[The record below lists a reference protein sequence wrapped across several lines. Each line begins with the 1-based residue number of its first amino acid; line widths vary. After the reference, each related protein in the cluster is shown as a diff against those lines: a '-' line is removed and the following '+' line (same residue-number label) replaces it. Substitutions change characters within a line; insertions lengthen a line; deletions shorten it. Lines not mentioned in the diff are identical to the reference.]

1 MTFDASEYTK
11 ALEGF
16 LVNMGDFQGGKL
28 PYDRMEAAMDPLC
41 SFLRVAKVQIE
52 FYASVHQEI
61 RQIGNQS
68 TTYQKGMP
76 DKNEKKSYREVT
88 EEGSVV
94 VINIFPYEGNA
105 VWTKEEINHVD
116 VMARMLFVFYTR
128 ERVSR
133 MAEEL
138 AYRDST
144 IGIYNY
150 KFFMKKL
157 DELLEREVAGR
168 YIACYYNL
176 KRFSIINQQVG
187 RDIGTHIMRQFS
199 TGLQHMLGDRG
210 YVCRING
217 DNFTVVFEKQCLGSV
232 MEYLKRTGIYYEQGS
247 EEHVLIETTAG
258 YYEIPGLEESLNPTD
273 IMDRITAAYHVASTD
288 SHSAYAF
295 FDKPMMQEMVRKKN
309 IENEFRNALETEE
322 FLVYYQPKVNLKTY
336 TLAGAEALCRWRH
349 NVDLIPPFHFIP
361 ILEESHAICELDF
374 YMLEHVCMDLRKWLD
389 EGKNVVRVSVNF
401 SRQHMGD
408 VDLAERILQIIDS
421 YRIPHQYL
429 EIELTETTTDVA
441 FTDLRKLVDKL
452 QSQGIRTSVDDFGVG
467 YSSLNLIRELPWDVL
482 KIDKSFLP
490 DTIDPTNEKYV
501 MFKYL
506 VAMAQN
512 LGLECIVEGV
522 ETVNHIRVL
531 KENQCYMAQGFY
543 FDKPLPKDEF
553 ERRFTQK
560 RKVD

>member
-168 YIACYYNL
+168 YIACYYNF
-176 KRFSIINQQVG
+176 KRFF
-187 RDIGTHIMRQFS
+187 H
-199 TGLQHMLGDRG
+199 
-210 YVCRING
+210 
-217 DNFTVVFEKQCLGSV
+217 
-232 MEYLKRTGIYYEQGS
+232 
-247 EEHVLIETTAG
+247 
-258 YYEIPGLEESLNPTD
+258 
-273 IMDRITAAYHVASTD
+273 
-288 SHSAYAF
+288 
-295 FDKPMMQEMVRKKN
+295 
-309 IENEFRNALETEE
+309 
-322 FLVYYQPKVNLKTY
+322 YQPAGGKRYWNPYHATVFYRVTTY
-336 TLAGAEALCRWRH
+336 AGRQRVRMPYQWRQLYGC
-349 NVDLIPPFHFIP
+349 V
-361 ILEESHAICELDF
+361 
-374 YMLEHVCMDLRKWLD
+374 
-389 EGKNVVRVSVNF
+389 
-401 SRQHMGD
+401 
-408 VDLAERILQIIDS
+408 
-421 YRIPHQYL
+421 
-429 EIELTETTTDVA
+429 
-441 FTDLRKLVDKL
+441 
-452 QSQGIRTSVDDFGVG
+452 
-467 YSSLNLIRELPWDVL
+467 
-482 KIDKSFLP
+482 
-490 DTIDPTNEKYV
+490 
-501 MFKYL
+501 
-506 VAMAQN
+506 
-512 LGLECIVEGV
+512 
-522 ETVNHIRVL
+522 
-531 KENQCYMAQGFY
+531 
-543 FDKPLPKDEF
+543 
-553 ERRFTQK
+553 
-560 RKVD
+560 

>member
-288 SHSAYAF
+288 SHSAYVF

-408 VDLAERILQIIDS
+408 VDLAERIL
-421 YRIPHQYL
+421 
-429 EIELTETTTDVA
+429 
-441 FTDLRKLVDKL
+441 
-452 QSQGIRTSVDDFGVG
+452 
-467 YSSLNLIRELPWDVL
+467 
-482 KIDKSFLP
+482 
-490 DTIDPTNEKYV
+490 
-501 MFKYL
+501 
-506 VAMAQN
+506 
-512 LGLECIVEGV
+512 
-522 ETVNHIRVL
+522 
-531 KENQCYMAQGFY
+531 
-543 FDKPLPKDEF
+543 
-553 ERRFTQK
+553 
-560 RKVD
+560 

>member
-11 ALEGF
+11 ALEVF

-176 KRFSIINQQVG
+176 KR
-187 RDIGTHIMRQFS
+187 
-199 TGLQHMLGDRG
+199 
-210 YVCRING
+210 
-217 DNFTVVFEKQCLGSV
+217 
-232 MEYLKRTGIYYEQGS
+232 TGIYYEQGS

-288 SHSAYAF
+288 SHSAYVF

>member
-11 ALEGF
+11 ALEVF

-288 SHSAYAF
+288 SHSAYVF

-361 ILEESHAICELDF
+361 ILEEARLIKMLDLYVFEEVCKQINIWKERKLRVKPVSINLSRSTLSYHFLADQLLALITKHNIDISLLEL
-374 YMLEHVCMDLRKWLD
+374 EV
-389 EGKNVVRVSVNF
+389 
-401 SRQHMGD
+401 
-408 VDLAERILQIIDS
+408 
-421 YRIPHQYL
+421 
-429 EIELTETTTDVA
+429 TETAEVDNQLVFSQA
-441 FTDLRKLVDKL
+441 LEKLKEYGF
-452 QSQGIRTSVDDFGVG
+452 SISIDDFGVRNA
-467 YSSLNLIRELPWDVL
+467 SLSLFTTINFDILKLDRSLVKTLAQNQKARILIRSLAVICSD
-482 KIDKSFLP
+482 
-490 DTIDPTNEKYV
+490 
-501 MFKYL
+501 
-506 VAMAQN
+506 
-512 LGLECIVEGV
+512 LGIKLIAEGV
-522 ETVNHIRVL
+522 ETLEQLDIL
-531 KENQCYMAQGFY
+531 KELRCNEVQGYLFS
-543 FDKPLPKDEF
+543 KPLPLNDF
-553 ERRFTQK
+553 ENKYLQILR
-560 RKVD
+560 

>member
-168 YIACYYNL
+168 YIACYY
-176 KRFSIINQQVG
+176 I
-187 RDIGTHIMRQFS
+187 
-199 TGLQHMLGDRG
+199 
-210 YVCRING
+210 
-217 DNFTVVFEKQCLGSV
+217 
-232 MEYLKRTGIYYEQGS
+232 
-247 EEHVLIETTAG
+247 
-258 YYEIPGLEESLNPTD
+258 
-273 IMDRITAAYHVASTD
+273 
-288 SHSAYAF
+288 
-295 FDKPMMQEMVRKKN
+295 
-309 IENEFRNALETEE
+309 
-322 FLVYYQPKVNLKTY
+322 
-336 TLAGAEALCRWRH
+336 
-349 NVDLIPPFHFIP
+349 
-361 ILEESHAICELDF
+361 
-374 YMLEHVCMDLRKWLD
+374 
-389 EGKNVVRVSVNF
+389 
-401 SRQHMGD
+401 
-408 VDLAERILQIIDS
+408 
-421 YRIPHQYL
+421 
-429 EIELTETTTDVA
+429 
-441 FTDLRKLVDKL
+441 
-452 QSQGIRTSVDDFGVG
+452 
-467 YSSLNLIRELPWDVL
+467 
-482 KIDKSFLP
+482 
-490 DTIDPTNEKYV
+490 
-501 MFKYL
+501 
-506 VAMAQN
+506 
-512 LGLECIVEGV
+512 
-522 ETVNHIRVL
+522 
-531 KENQCYMAQGFY
+531 
-543 FDKPLPKDEF
+543 
-553 ERRFTQK
+553 
-560 RKVD
+560 

>member
-288 SHSAYAF
+288 SHRAYVF

-401 SRQHMGD
+401 SRQHMGM
-408 VDLAERILQIIDS
+408 LTWLRGFCRLSIL
-421 YRIPHQYL
+421 
-429 EIELTETTTDVA
+429 T
-441 FTDLRKLVDKL
+441 
-452 QSQGIRTSVDDFGVG
+452 G
-467 YSSLNLIRELPWDVL
+467 SLISTWRL
-482 KIDKSFLP
+482 S
-490 DTIDPTNEKYV
+490 
-501 MFKYL
+501 
-506 VAMAQN
+506 
-512 LGLECIVEGV
+512 
-522 ETVNHIRVL
+522 
-531 KENQCYMAQGFY
+531 
-543 FDKPLPKDEF
+543 
-553 ERRFTQK
+553 
-560 RKVD
+560 

>member
-1 MTFDASEYTK
+1 GGMRMTFDASEYTK

-157 DELLEREVAGR
+157 DELLERGGKI
-168 YIACYYNL
+168 IACYYNL
-176 KRFSIINQQVG
+176 KVFSLSTSRWEEIL
-187 RDIGTHIMRQFS
+187 THIVDSFLP
-199 TGLQHMLGDRG
+199 LQHMLGDGEVRMP
-210 YVCRING
+210 
-217 DNFTVVFEKQCLGSV
+217 S
-232 MEYLKRTGIYYEQGS
+232 M
-247 EEHVLIETTAG
+247 ETT
-258 YYEIPGLEESLNPTD
+258 LRLCLRS
-273 IMDRITAAYHVASTD
+273 
-288 SHSAYAF
+288 SA
-295 FDKPMMQEMVRKKN
+295 
-309 IENEFRNALETEE
+309 
-322 FLVYYQPKVNLKTY
+322 
-336 TLAGAEALCRWRH
+336 W
-349 NVDLIPPFHFIP
+349 
-361 ILEESHAICELDF
+361 
-374 YMLEHVCMDLRKWLD
+374 
-389 EGKNVVRVSVNF
+389 
-401 SRQHMGD
+401 
-408 VDLAERILQIIDS
+408 
-421 YRIPHQYL
+421 
-429 EIELTETTTDVA
+429 
-441 FTDLRKLVDKL
+441 
-452 QSQGIRTSVDDFGVG
+452 
-467 YSSLNLIRELPWDVL
+467 VL
-482 KIDKSFLP
+482 
-490 DTIDPTNEKYV
+490 
-501 MFKYL
+501 
-506 VAMAQN
+506 
-512 LGLECIVEGV
+512 
-522 ETVNHIRVL
+522 
-531 KENQCYMAQGFY
+531 
-543 FDKPLPKDEF
+543 
-553 ERRFTQK
+553 
-560 RKVD
+560 